1 MSEASPKPI
10 RSLILGGV
18 IPVIAFTIV
27 EEYFGIL
34 WGVVAGMVFA
44 IGEIIVEWTKQ
55 KRVSPITWGGGVLIL
70 LLGGVSIATREGIW
84 FKLQPALLEGVFGA
98 VLAISCLM
106 EKPLLVVMAREQGMF
121 NRLPTELVP
130 LFTKKFFGLT
140 WRLSLFFFLHT
151 ALATYAA
158 LHWSTRDWALLKGVG
173 FTGSFVVYMI
183 AEVWILRKRVSRQIG
198 QDRVFPQS
206 G

>member
-1 MSEASPKPI
+1 MSEPSQKPI

-44 IGEIIVEWTKQ
+44 VGEILVEWRKQ

-70 LLGGVSIATREGIW
+70 LLGGVSLATQEGVW
-84 FKLQPALLEGVFGA
+84 FKLQPALLEGVFGV
-98 VLAISCLM
+98 VLAVSCLM
-106 EKPLLVVMAREQGMF
+106 NKPLLVVMAKEQGMF
-121 NRLPTELVP
+121 TRLPPALEPV
-130 LFTKKFFGLT
+130 FRQRFYGLT

-158 LHWSTRDWALLKGVG
+158 LNWSTRDWALLKGVG
-173 FTGSFVVYMI
+173 FTASFVVYMI
-183 AEVWILRKRVSRQIG
+183 AEVWILRKRVSREIG